1 MAGKLSQV
9 YETIPAVTDRTAKL
23 LLIAAFLAAVAAV
36 DPRGDFP
43 LNDDWGVGF
52 TTFHLLRTGEIQFTP
67 FASATAYL
75 QFAWGALWAALFGES
90 YTVLR
95 LGVLTLSLGS
105 TLLAYSLLRYA
116 KVSRGIGLFGAA
128 ALLFHPL
135 FFWASF
141 TSMTHVP
148 FVFMSLLAA
157 NLFVRAWDREGM
169 WLALAFL
176 ATVASF
182 FTRQFAVLNAL
193 APLVAALLYR
203 RKKLAA
209 TYFAALVVFGAL
221 VVSGVLVAS
230 EKELTLHRPSAANLA
245 MRGAHYLFFNWQN
258 LALFFAPALALLLL
272 ARGRV
277 HLSRIAIVICALI
290 FGYAAWRM
298 TMQVRMP
305 IPYLNTGNVFTD
317 FGLGPPTL
325 RDVWTFRMPHPFA
338 LPFAAKVALMV
349 ITTIGGVI
357 AAGVAFGAFRT
368 DNPLVRYCAA
378 YLACGTAIAAFM
390 KINFDRYSID
400 TGWPFLFLLVVLASS
415 LELTRASRAVAG
427 ALLAVAIV
435 FSISGTAEYLA
446 WNRARWDAFSWLNER
461 GVQITQMDGG
471 YEINSFLALRTG
483 RKDLGKPGVG
493 VVDDQF
499 MIAFN
504 SNVPGYARLASF
516 PYPRWLG
523 LSEGALHVQRRR

>member
-1 MAGKLSQV
+1 MRL
-9 YETIPAVTDRTAKL
+9 PPRL
-23 LLIAAFLAAVAAV
+23 LLIAAFLAAVALV

-52 TTFHLLRTGEIQFTP
+52 TTFHLLQTGTIQFTP

-75 QFAWGALWAALFGES
+75 QFIWGALWAALFGQS

-95 LGVLTLSLGS
+95 CGVLTLSLGS
-105 TLLAYSLLRYA
+105 TLLAYALLRYA
-116 KVSRGIGLFGAA
+116 KVSRGLAWFGAA

-148 FVFMSLLAA
+148 FVFLSLAAA
-157 NLFVRAWDREGM
+157 NLFVRAWDREGV

-193 APLVAALLYR
+193 APLIAALLYR

-209 TYFAALVVFGAL
+209 TYFAALAVFGAL

-230 EKELTLHRPSAANLA
+230 EKELTLHRPSLANLA
-245 MRGAHYLFFNWQN
+245 MRSAHYLFFNWQN

-277 HLSRIAIVICALI
+277 HFSRIVLVVCALI
-290 FGYAAWRM
+290 FGYASWRM

-305 IPYLNTGNVFTD
+305 IPYVNTGNVFTD

-338 LPFAAKVALMV
+338 LPFAVKVALMLV
-349 ITTIGGVI
+349 TTVGGVI
-357 AAGVAFGAFRT
+357 AASIAFGAFRP
-368 DNPLVRYCAA
+368 DQPLDQPLVRYCAA
-378 YLACGTAIAAFM
+378 YLACGTAITAVM

-400 TGWPFLFLLVVLASS
+400 AGWPFLFLLLVLASQ
-415 LELTRASRAVAG
+415 LELTRASRAAAG
-427 ALLAVAIV
+427 VLLAIGIV
-435 FSISGTAEYLA
+435 FSIAGTAEYLA
-446 WNRARWDAFSWLNER
+446 WNRARWDAFAWLQDR
-461 GVQITQMDGG
+461 GVPITQMDGG
-471 YEINSFLALRTG
+471 YEINSFLALRLG

-493 VVDDQF
+493 VIDDRF
-499 MIAFN
+499 IIAFN
-504 SNVPGYARLASF
+504 RDVPRYTRLASF